1 VDGKKPKNARGEA
14 TYTYST
20 LDRAIG
26 ILGVFDRKNP
36 ELSLSEVE
44 ERSGLPKVTAFRFLA
59 ALAQHG
65 LVYKNP
71 ESGLYSL
78 GNALISLA
86 EIAKARPG
94 VGSQALPVMRR
105 IGQTLH
111 ENVALNLREGDF
123 QRRVQTVEAAE
134 GAVRAMLPLGL
145 LAPLYVATA
154 GRAMLAALPDT
165 ELNEYLARTTLEQQ
179 TANTI
184 ADEKLLRKDIGK
196 VRQQGY
202 AETFKGPSS
211 GAAGVAAV
219 IRDGSNVPIAT
230 LSVTIPAYRYTP
242 SLRASTI
249 AAVTSGADEISNM
262 MGYSRR

>member
-1 VDGKKPKNARGEA
+1 MSSDA
-14 TYTYST
+14 TYAYST
-20 LDRAIG
+20 LDRAIS

-36 ELSLSEVE
+36 ELSLNAVV
-44 ERSGLPKVTAFRFLA
+44 ERSGLHKVTVFRFLA
-59 ALAQHG
+59 ALSQHG
-65 LVYKNP
+65 LIYKNP

-94 VGSQALPVMRR
+94 VASQALPVMRR
-105 IGQTLH
+105 IGQALH
-111 ENVALNLREGDF
+111 ENVSLNLREGDF
-123 QRRVQTVEAAE
+123 QRRVQVVEGAE
-134 GAVRAMLPLGL
+134 GPVQAMLPLGL

-154 GRAMLAALPDT
+154 GRAMLAALSDT
-165 ELNEYLARTTLEQQ
+165 ELNGYLARTTLEQQ

-184 ADEKLLRKDIGK
+184 ADEAQLREDIVK
-196 VRQQGY
+196 IRRRGY

-219 IRDGSNVPIAT
+219 IRDVSDAPIAT

-242 SLRASTI
+242 ALRSSTI
-249 AAVTSGADEISNM
+249 GAVAAGADEISGL
-262 MGYSRR
+262 MGHAAARK